1 MKALK
6 TLLIGALALTATAA
20 SAQVYEAKDGSTYE
34 FQKYWFLDL
43 EGGAQYTLGEA
54 KFRRLVRPN
63 VQLAIGRQ
71 FNPWLGVRLQVN
83 GWQSRGY
90 WDLGMLDNQ
99 GKIFP
104 GHYPIGYTF
113 NYVAPGLDLMVDLT
127 TLIGGYNPTRIFGLK
142 AFLGGGANI
151 GFTNDDL
158 NDHLNKDRGNGLTL
172 RKNPAPN
179 TTGHGFEYVWD
190 GTQVL
195 PFGRGGLEASFR
207 LNKCISLLVEG
218 NANILSDKYN
228 SKKTDNADWYFN
240 VLGGLRFNLG
250 NTYTKT
256 LPPPPAPEPVP
267 VVNPEPQPDPAILEL
282 QRQLKQLQEE
292 KDKVEPLR
300 RDVFFLINKTDIR
313 ESEAQKVKE
322 IAYYLVKYPN
332 TRVVVT
338 GYADA
343 GTGNDKINDRLAAQ
357 RADAV
362 VKALQQQY
370 GIESSRISYDSKGSR
385 VQPFSDNDMNRV
397 SICIAE

>member
-6 TLLIGALALTATAA
+6 TLLIGALAFTATAA
-20 SAQVYEAKDGSTYE
+20 SAQVYEAKDGTKYE
-34 FQKYWFLDL
+34 FQKYWFFDL

-54 KFRRLVRPN
+54 KFRRLIRPN

-71 FNPWLGVRLQVN
+71 FNPWLGARLQVN

-90 WDLGMLDNQ
+90 WDLGLLDKNNL
-99 GKIFP
+99 FA

-113 NYVAPGLDLMVDLT
+113 NYVAPGIDLMVDLT

-142 AFLGGGANI
+142 AFVGGGANI
-151 GFTNDDL
+151 GFGNDDL

-172 RKNPAPN
+172 RNNPAPN
-179 TTGHGFEYVWD
+179 TTGHSFEYVWD

-207 LNKCISLLVEG
+207 LNKTISLLIEG

-240 VLGGLRFNLG
+240 LLGGLRFNLG
-250 NTYTKT
+250 DTYTKT

-282 QRQLKQLQEE
+282 QRQLKELQEKE
-292 KDKVEPLR
+292 KVEPLR

-332 TRVVVT
+332 TKVVVT

-370 GIESSRISYDSKGSR
+370 GIESYRISYDSKGSR